1 MIVDANPT
9 VFEIDPNTF
18 QTDVVERSKQVP
30 VILLFWTD
38 QVAPAADTKRV
49 LETLVAQYQG
59 KFALGLSDVA
69 KDQALAQQ
77 LRVQGIPSIRV
88 VADGQIT
95 EQLEGPQGEAALRE
109 LVDKLTMSGSDL
121 LRDQLAVHLASEDWD
136 NALAILQQAID
147 EEPNNSGYKVEW
159 ADLLVRK
166 GDLDGARTVVATIPE
181 ETPDRE
187 RPVTRLE
194 IAEEAAGMGNREDVQ
209 VELDADP
216 SDLDLRYR
224 ASILCAAGGQ
234 YEEALEHAMFI
245 LQTDREFQDDIGRAT
260 MVRIMSLLG
269 KDADIAKRYRR
280 RMFNFMH

>member
-95 EQLEGPQGEAALRE
+95 EQMEGPQGEAALRE

-121 LRDQLAVHLASEDWD
+121 LRDQLAVHIASGDWD
-136 NALAILQQAID
+136 NALAILQQAIN
-147 EEPNNSGYKVEW
+147 EEPNNAGYKVEW

-194 IAEEAAGMGNREDVQ
+194 MAEEAAGMGNREDVQ

-269 KDADIAKRYRR
+269 KDADIAKQYRR

>member
-38 QVAPAADTKRV
+38 QVAPAAATKRV

-69 KDQALAQQ
+69 IDQALAQQ

-95 EQLEGPQGEAALRE
+95 EQMEGPQGEAALRE

-121 LRDQLAVHLASEDWD
+121 LRDQLAVHIASGDWD
-136 NALAILQQAID
+136 NALATLQQAIN
-147 EEPNNSGYKVEW
+147 EEPNNAGYKVEW

-166 GDLDGARTVVATIPE
+166 GDLDGARTVAATIPE
-181 ETPDRE
+181 ETPERE

-194 IAEEAAGMGNREDVQ
+194 IAEEAAGMGNLEDVQ

-234 YEEALEHAMFI
+234 YEEA
-245 LQTDREFQDDIGRAT
+245 
-260 MVRIMSLLG
+260 
-269 KDADIAKRYRR
+269 
-280 RMFNFMH
+280 